1 MLLMG
6 EPHIPLES
14 ENPNYKRVF
23 ADIQACCVCVCGG
36 GGPVFNKPQTKH
48 IKNEVVLVLNMYRL
62 SLFSKGVNLTI
73 IYIVDAMIGF
83 VHRLE
88 RIIASGRCAEII

>member
-1 MLLMG
+1 ML
-6 EPHIPLES
+6 
-14 ENPNYKRVF
+14 
-23 ADIQACCVCVCGG
+23 CVCGG
-36 GGPVFNKPQTKH
+36 GGPVFNKSQTKH

>member
-1 MLLMG
+1 MRTQTTKGYLL
-6 EPHIPLES
+6 I
-14 ENPNYKRVF
+14 YKH
-23 ADIQACCVCVCGG
+23 AVCVWG
-36 GGPVFNKPQTKH
+36 GGPVFNKSQTKH